1 MAPRTIVL
9 PAQLE
14 GTDSVSQ
21 WRGGGSGQ
29 GQGTGQGRQE
39 QGQATVR
46 ESARS
51 EGASEG
57 LAWSR
62 HPLAGSE
69 GHSCSLVGTARAR
82 TDREG
87 AAHPLVR
94 AQGQLASTL

>member
-1 MAPRTIVL
+1 MAPRTIVV

-14 GTDSVSQ
+14 GMDSVSQ
-21 WRGGGSGQ
+21 WRGEGSGQ
-29 GQGTGQGRQE
+29 GQGQERQE
-39 QGQATVR
+39 QGQAMVR

-62 HPLAGSE
+62 HPLADSE

-87 AAHPLVR
+87 AAILLGR
-94 AQGQLASTL
+94 AQGQLATIL